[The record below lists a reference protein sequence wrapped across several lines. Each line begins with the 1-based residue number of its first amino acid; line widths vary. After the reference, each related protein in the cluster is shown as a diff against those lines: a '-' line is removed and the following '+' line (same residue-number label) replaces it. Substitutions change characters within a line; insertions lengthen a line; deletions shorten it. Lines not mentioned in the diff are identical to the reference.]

1 MTDVAFDLSKYPL
14 SDDDLSVFISAWA
27 VKNAPRLLQ
36 QDTGSQPYS
45 STAAPA
51 AEAVA
56 TQPRPCTPVPTSP
69 TISAHPSPQLLPGEP
84 STLEPTIID
93 LTRSPSP
100 PSAAPAAV
108 SNESAD
114 NHRDGAA
121 SKKTRTPA
129 ADAASESRPR
139 KKNRCLPKS
148 PPILIQTFLA
158 PPKGA
163 TSQYQ
168 GVHLKSEKEGRYW
181 YSKAVIRVQEVPS
194 EGGFSVDKTGSEVRA
209 AIQYDLWRL
218 KLLDRHMTVNFEK
231 MRRVYIHLLVH
242 CTEYEAVEM
251 AYECL
256 GGDGFARSEAARIAQ
271 EADPQPAASGSSSNP
286 ISVDSPSPPPEAGP
300 SSRAAEGPVRGTK
313 PELTLSKFVPAKRES
328 P

>member
-1 MTDVAFDLSKYPL
+1 MLRADLRTQVV
-14 SDDDLSVFISAWA
+14 DHISGN
-27 VKNAPRLLQ
+27 VYDHRRKNLRVVDASSNKQNARLPR
-36 QDTGSQPYS
+36 
-45 STAAPA
+45 
-51 AEAVA
+51 
-56 TQPRPCTPVPTSP
+56 R
-69 TISAHPSPQLLPGEP
+69 
-84 STLEPTIID
+84 
-93 LTRSPSP
+93 
-100 PSAAPAAV
+100 
-108 SNESAD
+108 NESGYIGVYLLANKTYRAACFVKGENRTVGRNFAAHELD
-114 NHRDGAA
+114 EAIEIYDLVSFYQHGPGALVN
-121 SKKTRTPA
+121 RP
-129 ADAASESRPR
+129 DMISRYLEMLELDETEQR
-139 KKNRCLPKS
+139 
-148 PPILIQTFLA
+148 IQTFLA

-231 MRRVYIHLLVH
+231 MRPVFIHLLVH
-242 CTEYEAVEM
+242 RTEYEAVEM

-256 GGDGFARSEAARIAQ
+256 SGDGFARSEAARIAQ
-271 EADPQPAASGSSSNP
+271 EANHQPAASGSSSNS